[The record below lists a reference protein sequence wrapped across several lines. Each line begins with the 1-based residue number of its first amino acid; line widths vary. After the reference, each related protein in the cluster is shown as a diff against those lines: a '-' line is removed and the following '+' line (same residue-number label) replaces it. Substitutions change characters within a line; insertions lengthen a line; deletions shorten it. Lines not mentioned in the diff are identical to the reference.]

1 MFAIISVIV
10 LCAVA
15 VVVVQA
21 EAYALLKG
29 IEFGL
34 KCKGNTAVER
44 CNIAFNRYGWGSVVF
59 HQAACARLGKK
70 PAYRLEVP
78 VALVW
83 VTGVVYRGAE
93 FQGTPFAFALTT
105 AMGAAAIVG
114 IGFFAAAYGKAF
126 VAARSEVST
135 HQEQGTGYVY

>member
-1 MFAIISVIV
+1 MFATICVIV

-15 VVVVQA
+15 MVVVQA

-29 IEFGL
+29 IEFGIR
-34 KCKGNTAVER
+34 CKYNTVSER
-44 CNIAFNRYGWGSVVF
+44 CNIAFNRYGWGSLVF
-59 HQAACARLGKK
+59 HQAACIRVGKK
-70 PAYRLEVP
+70 PVYRLEVP
-78 VALVW
+78 AALMLVA
-83 VTGVVYRGAE
+83 GVVHRGAE
-93 FQGTPFAFALTT
+93 FQGTPFDFALTT
-105 AMGAAAIVG
+105 AMGSAALVG